1 MNAKKIT
8 ASDQINLTGIDGVSD
23 VKEHQQGCYHYRRK
37 RRTCGETAT
46 KHYSNSVRQPDFY
59 SYQTHQI
66 PQETNPHRKPGK
78 DIRLCLRAVT
88 GQMEPHEENKVID
101 PNRSYE
107 QESVER
113 ALTCANCGQ
122 KLHVLEVHVCERC
135 IYECLNMVEHNEKYK
150 QHRRIKK

>member
-1 MNAKKIT
+1 MESERKTIAF
-8 ASDQINLTGIDGVSD
+8 DPGNLTGIDGVSG

-122 KLHVLEVHVCERC
+122 KLHVLEVHVCSDCCAELMSDPNSSM
-135 IYECLNMVEHNEKYK
+135 YEEEDDGD
-150 QHRRIKK
+150 

>member
-1 MNAKKIT
+1 MESERKTIAF
-8 ASDQINLTGIDGVSD
+8 DPGNLTGIDGVSG

-122 KLHVLEVHVCERC
+122 KLHVLEVHVCSDCCAELMSDPNSSM
-135 IYECLNMVEHNEKYK
+135 YEEEDDE
-150 QHRRIKK
+150 

>member
-1 MNAKKIT
+1 MESERKTIAF
-8 ASDQINLTGIDGVSD
+8 DPGNLTGIDGVSG

-122 KLHVLEVHVCERC
+122 KLHVLEVHVCSDCCAELMSDPNSSM
-135 IYECLNMVEHNEKYK
+135 YEEEDDG
-150 QHRRIKK
+150 

>member
-8 ASDQINLTGIDGVSD
+8 ASDQINLTGIDGVSG
-23 VKEHQQGCYHYRRK
+23 VKEHQQEFYHYRRK

-46 KHYSNSVRQPDFY
+46 KYYSNSVRQPDFY

-107 QESVER
+107 QQSVER

-122 KLHVLEVHVCERC
+122 KLHFLEVHVCSDCCAELMSDPNSSM
-135 IYECLNMVEHNEKYK
+135 YEEEDDG
-150 QHRRIKK
+150 